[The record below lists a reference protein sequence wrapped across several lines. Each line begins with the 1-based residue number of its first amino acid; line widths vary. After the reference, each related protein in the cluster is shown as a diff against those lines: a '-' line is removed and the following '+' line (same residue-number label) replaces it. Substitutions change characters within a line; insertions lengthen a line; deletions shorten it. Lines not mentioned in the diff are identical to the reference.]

1 MRFNGPIAHFLLF
14 LFMFSIAH
22 QSLASDEYESIA
34 KADKIAI
41 EFNVNINI
49 NGSKT
54 KKIAPGKL

>member
-14 LFMFSIAH
+14 LFMFSIEH

-41 EFNVNINI
+41 ELNVNINI

-54 KKIAPGKL
+54 KKIAPGNL